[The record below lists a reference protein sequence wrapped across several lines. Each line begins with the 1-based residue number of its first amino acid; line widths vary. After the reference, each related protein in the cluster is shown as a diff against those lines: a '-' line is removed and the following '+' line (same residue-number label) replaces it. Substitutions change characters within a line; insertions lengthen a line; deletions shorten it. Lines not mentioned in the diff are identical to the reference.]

1 MRASCRHGFSEHP
14 LVAGLA
20 VALGL
25 GAAVAMLLRD
35 PRPHI
40 LARRSQISSAIA
52 DAPFVDGA
60 FVVQLVR
67 LRATSGL
74 AVDLTVKRAIA
85 DSDRTLPLVVLLG
98 GHHTGRD
105 AARLVGPTP
114 GVVAA
119 ALSYPFPGDPRP
131 DAATFMRDIPR
142 IRQAFLDT
150 PAAVMLSLDYL
161 LRLPQID
168 TTDVEAVGVSLG
180 APFMVIAGSLD
191 RRFTRVWSIHGSG
204 GSYAPLEANMR
215 RTVRPALLRWIA
227 AGIANVIISGPRL
240 APEQWVGHIAP
251 RPFIMVNTADD
262 ERLPREGIESL
273 YAAAREPKELIW
285 TTGMHVHADSAAVA
299 PLVKI
304 VLDRVTTGR

>member
-1 MRASCRHGFSEHP
+1 MRRGFTEQP
-14 LVAGLA
+14 IVAGVA
-20 VALGL
+20 VTLGL
-25 GAAVAMLLRD
+25 GALVAMLLRD
-35 PRPHI
+35 PRPHM
-40 LARRSQISSAIA
+40 LTRRSQLSVVTA
-52 DAPFVDGA
+52 DAPFTDGA

-119 ALSYPFPGDPRP
+119 ALSYPFAGDPRP
-131 DAATFMRDIPR
+131 DAATFMRDIPS
-142 IRQAFLDT
+142 IRKAFLDT

-168 TTDVEAVGVSLG
+168 TSDVEGVGVSLG
-180 APFMVIAGSLD
+180 APFMVIAGSMD

-204 GSYAPLEANMR
+204 GSYGPLEANMR
-215 RTVRPALLRWIA
+215 RTVRPAPLRWIA
-227 AGIANVIISGPRL
+227 AAVANVIISGPRL
-240 APEQWVGHIAP
+240 APEHWVAGITP

-262 ERLPREGIESL
+262 ERLPRAGIESL
-273 YAAAREPKELIW
+273 FAAAREPKELIW
-285 TTGMHVHADSAAVA
+285 THGMHVHADSAAVA

-304 VLDRVTTGR
+304 VLDRITIHR

>member
-1 MRASCRHGFSEHP
+1 MRRGFTEQP
-14 LVAGLA
+14 IVAA
-20 VALGL
+20 VAVTLGL
-25 GAAVAMLLRD
+25 GAVVAMLLRD

-40 LARRSQISSAIA
+40 LTRRSQLSVVAA
-52 DAPFVDGA
+52 DAPFTDGA

-119 ALSYPFPGDPRP
+119 ALSYPFAGDPRP
-131 DAATFMRDIPR
+131 DAATFMRDIPS

-168 TTDVEAVGVSLG
+168 TSDVEGVGVSLG
-180 APFMVIAGSLD
+180 APFMVIAGSMD

-204 GSYAPLEANMR
+204 GSYGPLEANMR
-215 RTVRPALLRWIA
+215 RTVRPAPLRWIA
-227 AGIANVIISGPRL
+227 AAVANVIISGPRL
-240 APEQWVGHIAP
+240 APEHWVAAIAP

-262 ERLPREGIESL
+262 ERLPRAGIESL
-273 YAAAREPKELIW
+273 FAAAREPKELIW
-285 TTGMHVHADSAAVA
+285 THGMHVHADSAAVA

-304 VLDRVTTGR
+304 VLERITTRR

>member
-1 MRASCRHGFSEHP
+1 MRRGFTEQP
-14 LVAGLA
+14 IVAGVA
-20 VALGL
+20 VTLGL
-25 GAAVAMLLRD
+25 GAVVAMLLRD

-40 LARRSQISSAIA
+40 LTRRSQLSVVMA
-52 DAPFVDGA
+52 DAPFTDGA

-119 ALSYPFPGDPRP
+119 ALSYPFAGDPRP
-131 DAATFMRDIPR
+131 DATTFMRDIPR

-168 TTDVEAVGVSLG
+168 TGDVEGVGVSLG
-180 APFMVIAGSLD
+180 APFMVIAGSMD

-204 GSYAPLEANMR
+204 GSYGPLEANMR
-215 RTVRPALLRWIA
+215 RTVRPAPLRWIA
-227 AGIANVIISGPRL
+227 AAVANVIISGPRL
-240 APEQWVGHIAP
+240 APEHWVAAIAP

-262 ERLPREGIESL
+262 ERLPRAGIESL
-273 YAAAREPKELIW
+273 FAAAREPKQLIW
-285 TTGMHVHADSAAVA
+285 THGMHVHADSAAVA

-304 VLDRVTTGR
+304 VLERITRR